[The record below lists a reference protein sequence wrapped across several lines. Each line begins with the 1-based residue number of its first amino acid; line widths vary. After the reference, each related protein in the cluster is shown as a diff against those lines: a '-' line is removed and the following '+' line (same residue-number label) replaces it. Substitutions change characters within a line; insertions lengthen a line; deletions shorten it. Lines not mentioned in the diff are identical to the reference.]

1 MVLKK
6 ASIADLQALNE
17 ICTNSYAKN
26 FYHHWNEN
34 GLEWYLEREFSIERL
49 KADLSN
55 SYLEYY
61 FILHNE
67 NPVGFMKIRYNAIL
81 DEIKDDAV
89 ELEKIYVLPEFKEKG
104 IGEAALSELIGS
116 LKKQG
121 IKTLFLYV
129 IDANTNA
136 ITFYKKQGFIW
147 HSNTR
152 FDIPYFKEEL
162 KGMHCMVYDFQ

>member
-6 ASIADLQALNE
+6 ASMTDLQTLRE

-34 GLEWYLEREFSIERL
+34 GLEWYLEREFGEERL

-55 SYLEYY
+55 SNLEYY
-61 FILHNE
+61 FILHNN
-67 NPVGFMKIRYNAIL
+67 NPVGFMKIKHNAVL
-81 DEIKDDAV
+81 DEIKNDAV
-89 ELEKIYVLPEFKEKG
+89 ELEKIYVLPKFSGKG
-104 IGEAALSELIGS
+104 IGETALSELITS

-121 IKTLFLYV
+121 IRTLFLYV
-129 IDANTNA
+129 IDTNTNA
-136 ITFYKKQGFIW
+136 IAFYKKQGFTW

-162 KGMHCMVYDFQ
+162 KGMHCLVYNFQ